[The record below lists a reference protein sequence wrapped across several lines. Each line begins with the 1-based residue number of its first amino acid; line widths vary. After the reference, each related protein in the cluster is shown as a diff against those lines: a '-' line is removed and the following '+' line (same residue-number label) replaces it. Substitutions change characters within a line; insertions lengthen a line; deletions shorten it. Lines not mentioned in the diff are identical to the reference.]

1 MTPKTQSNRPAWMG
15 KLLLTTDERAAAVV
29 VKGMSSQDIRRCA
42 ALDGLERFAKRFDR
56 AAQKD
61 AAKKIR
67 ALAEKAEAALTEYAK
82 IEVALSVKRP
92 DPLAVAHEAAADELR
107 KALPVC
113 FPCEQDALIFARRLP
128 LTAAV
133 KAASDAIDAIV
144 KKRREQKKP
153 ERAFWEYIAQ
163 AGRLAIGT
171 ADDDGNIKALIE
183 AGR

>member
-1 MTPKTQSNRPAWMG
+1 MTPE
-15 KLLLTTDERAAAVV
+15 DRAAAVA
-29 VKGMSSQDIRRCA
+29 VKGMNAQDIRRSA
-42 ALDGLERFAKRFDR
+42 ALDGADRFARRFDK
-56 AAQKD
+56 AGQKD

-67 ALAEKAEAALTEYAK
+67 ALVEKAEAALTEYAK

-92 DPLAVAHEAAADELR
+92 DPLAVAHDAAAAELR

-133 KAASDAIDAIV
+133 KAANDAVNAFV

-153 ERAFWEYIAQ
+153 EKMFWDYIAQ
-163 AGRLAIGT
+163 AGRLALGT
-171 ADDDGNIKALIE
+171 ADDDANIRALVE

>member
-1 MTPKTQSNRPAWMG
+1 MTPKTKKFRPAHYG
-15 KLLLTTDERAAAVV
+15 PELLTDEDRDVARA
-29 VKGMSSQDIRRCA
+29 VKGISSQDIRRSD
-42 ALDGLERFAKRFDR
+42 ALAGLERFAKRFDR
-56 AAQKD
+56 ANQKA

-92 DPLAVAHEAAADELR
+92 DPLAVAHEAAAAELR

-133 KAASDAIDAIV
+133 KAASDAVSAIM

-153 ERAFWEYIAQ
+153 ECAFWDCIAQ
-163 AGRLAIGT
+163 AGRLALGT
-171 ADDDGNIKALIE
+171 PDDDGNIKALIE

>member
-1 MTPKTQSNRPAWMG
+1 MTPKTKTNRPAWMG
-15 KLLLTTDERAAAVV
+15 KILVTTEEMAAAAVV
-29 VKGMSSQDIRRCA
+29 KGISSQDIRRSD
-42 ALDGLERFAKRFDR
+42 ALAGLERFAKRFDR
-56 AAQKD
+56 AAQKA

-67 ALAEKAEAALTEYAK
+67 ALAEKAEAALAEYAK
-82 IEVALSVKRP
+82 IEVALSGKRP
-92 DPLAVAHEAAADELR
+92 DPLAVAYEAAAAELR

-133 KAASDAIDAIV
+133 KAANDAVSAIM

-153 ERAFWEYIAQ
+153 ERAFWDCIAQ
-163 AGRLAIGT
+163 AGRLALGT
-171 ADDDGNIKALIE
+171 ADDDGNIRAMVE

>member
-1 MTPKTQSNRPAWMG
+1 MTPKTKTNRPAWMG
-15 KLLLTTDERAAAVV
+15 EILVTTEDRAAAVA
-29 VKGMSSQDIRRCA
+29 VKGMNAQDIRRSA
-42 ALDGLERFAKRFDR
+42 ALDGLERFAKRFER
-56 AAQKD
+56 EAQKD

-92 DPLAVAHEAAADELR
+92 DPLAVAHEAAAAELR

-133 KAASDAIDAIV
+133 KAANDAVSAIV

-153 ERAFWEYIAQ
+153 EIMFWDYIAQ
-163 AGRLAIGT
+163 AGRLALGSG
-171 ADDDGNIKALIE
+171 DDDGNIRALIE